1 LDFYNL
7 FVVNVLVDQ
16 NCKWLVNEDGK
27 KLLEKYDHIFVVGDH
42 LKQREY
48 DENLAM
54 FCMDNHCELL
64 TADNRAYIHF
74 FTDKR
79 IKYVQLSE
87 FVYEHKA
94 DRPIYLVK
102 IV

>member
-1 LDFYNL
+1 ME
-7 FVVNVLVDQ
+7 NVLIDQ
-16 NCKWLVNEDGK
+16 NCKWLVNEDSK
-27 KLLEKYDHIFVVGDH
+27 KLLNGYKKIFVVGDD

-48 DENLAM
+48 DENLAT
-54 FCMDNHCELL
+54 FCVDHDCELL

-79 IKYVQLSE
+79 IKNVQISE
-87 FVYEHKA
+87 FVYENKA

-102 IV
+102 IVN

>member
-1 LDFYNL
+1 MT
-7 FVVNVLVDQ
+7 NVLIDQ
-16 NCKWLVNEDGK
+16 NCKWLANQESK
-27 KLLEKYDHIFVVGDH
+27 KLLDKYDEIFVVGDD

-48 DENLAM
+48 DENLAT
-54 FCMDNHCELL
+54 FCMDHCCELL

-79 IKYVQLSE
+79 IKNIQISE

-102 IV
+102 IID

>member
-1 LDFYNL
+1 MG
-7 FVVNVLVDQ
+7 NVLIDQ
-16 NCKWLVNEDGK
+16 NCKWLTNEDSK
-27 KLLEKYDHIFVVGDH
+27 KLLENYEVIFVVGEH

-48 DENLAM
+48 DENLAT
-54 FCMDNHCELL
+54 FCIDNCCELL

-79 IKYVQLSE
+79 IKNIQISE

-94 DRPIYLVK
+94 DRPIYLVR
-102 IV
+102 ILD

>member
-1 LDFYNL
+1 ME
-7 FVVNVLVDQ
+7 NVLIDQ
-16 NCKWLVNEDGK
+16 NCKWLANNDGK
-27 KLLEKYDHIFVVGDH
+27 TLLRKYAKIFVVGEH

-48 DENLAM
+48 DENLAT
-54 FCMDNHCELL
+54 FCMDNCCELL

-79 IKYVQLSE
+79 IKNVQISE
-87 FVYEHKA
+87 FIYEDKA

-102 IV
+102 ILDPIMS

>member
-1 LDFYNL
+1 MA
-7 FVVNVLVDQ
+7 NVLIDQ
-16 NCKWLVNEDGK
+16 NCKWLANEDSK
-27 KLLEKYDHIFVVGDH
+27 SLLQKYDEIFIVGED

-48 DENLAM
+48 DENLAT
-54 FCMDNHCELL
+54 FCMDNCCELL
-64 TADNRAYIHF
+64 TADNRAYVHF

-79 IKYVQLSE
+79 IKNVQISE

-102 IV
+102 IVNCS